1 MPDWIEL
8 TAKDGH
14 KLAAYRAKPEGTARG
29 GVVLLQEIF
38 GVNSHIRG
46 LVDGFAGEGYDTIA
60 PALYDRIE
68 PGIELG
74 YTDDDVTR
82 GRALRSAVAVDDVML
97 DVAAAKLAIAESG
110 KIGAVGYC
118 WGGTLAWLACN
129 TARCRLRH
137 RLLRIHDHR
146 LCRRNADMSR
156 RDDAGRDRY
165 HVSAGEHRGGSRQT
179 PRRRRLH
186 LSGRPRLC
194 LRSAGLLAR
203 TVRTTG
209 RPTHTGC
216 LSEIL
221 GMKTQLRR

>member
-8 TAKDGH
+8 TAEDGH

-46 LVDGFAGEGYDTIA
+46 LVDGFATAGYDTIA

-82 GRALRSAVAVDDVML
+82 GRELRSAVAIDDVVL
-97 DVAAAKLAIAESG
+97 DVAAAKLAIAGSG

-118 WGGTLAWLACN
+118 WGGTLAWLASTRLGVDCAVGYYGSMTIDFVDETPACPVVMMLGETDTTFPPEN
-129 TARCRLRH
+129 IEAVLAKHPDAVVFTYPAGHGFACDQRGSWHEPSARLAGQRTLDVFLR
-137 RLLRIHDHR
+137 
-146 LCRRNADMSR
+146 
-156 RDDAGRDRY
+156 
-165 HVSAGEHRGGSRQT
+165 
-179 PRRRRLH
+179 
-186 LSGRPRLC
+186 C
-194 LRSAGLLAR
+194 LG
-203 TVRTTG
+203 
-209 RPTHTGC
+209 
-216 LSEIL
+216 
-221 GMKTQLRR
+221 